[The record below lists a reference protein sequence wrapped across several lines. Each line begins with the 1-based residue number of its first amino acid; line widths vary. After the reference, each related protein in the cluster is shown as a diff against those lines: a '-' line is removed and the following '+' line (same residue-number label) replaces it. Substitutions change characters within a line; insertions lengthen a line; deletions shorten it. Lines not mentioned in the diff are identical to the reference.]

1 MLRHT
6 ILFSLFVLLAQFF
19 GLVRDL
25 YLAKIFGVGE
35 ILDIYYMAFKIP
47 DFLNVF
53 YSVFLG
59 SVIFIPLL
67 TKLKHEGGE
76 ETMQKKINSVGSLV
90 LFSLTFIFIIL
101 EIFMPQLTKLLVP
114 TWSEENRSILTDLSR
129 ILLFAQFLFPIGIL
143 GGSIGMVYGKPLG
156 MAISGFIYNLGI
168 LLAAFLLVPIFGV
181 YGLAWS
187 VIFGALLFMLVQIWN
202 IKPWQFIKS
211 FRIKVNFSEWGNF
224 IKENLGRLVAVFSY
238 QLYGIIILSI
248 AAFSGPGG
256 VASFSIAYNLYLA
269 AFFVL
274 GASFSTVLMP
284 SISDTHVKGDKVLQ
298 KKNLRKS
305 LLIIFALSLIAG
317 LVLFFA
323 SFYIVKILYF
333 FSDISLEKEIYIA
346 SLLSLLAISFPFINI
361 LEVIRKYLYA
371 TSQIFFAG
379 VQTVIMLL
387 GVAISTY
394 ILNSLPMAILISL
407 ILSINIS
414 MFLTTFISLFW
425 LRIKD
430 EI

>member
-6 ILFSLFVLLAQFF
+6 ILFSAFVLLAQVF
-19 GLVRDL
+19 GLIRDL
-25 YLAKIFGVGE
+25 YLAKIFGVSE

-76 ETMQKKINSVGSLV
+76 VVMQNKINSVGSLV
-90 LFSLTFIFIIL
+90 LFSLTFVFIIL

-114 TWSEENRSILTDLSR
+114 AWSEESRTTLTNLSR
-129 ILLFAQFLFPIGIL
+129 ILLFAQFFFPIGIL
-143 GGSIGMVYGKPLG
+143 GGSLGMIYGKPLG
-156 MAISGFIYNLGI
+156 MALSGFIYNLGI
-168 LLAAFLLVPIFGV
+168 LVGAILLVPIFGI

-187 VIFGALLFMLVQIWN
+187 VIFGAILFMIVQIWN
-202 IKPWQFIKS
+202 SKTLEFIKS
-211 FRIKVNFSEWGNF
+211 FRIKISFSEWVNF
-224 IKENLGRLVAVFSY
+224 VKENLGRLVAVFSY

-248 AAFSGPGG
+248 AALSGSGG

-284 SISDTHVKGDKVLQ
+284 RISDTHVKGDKVLQ

-394 ILNSLPMAILISL
+394 ILNSLSMAILISL

-414 MFLTTFISLFW
+414 MFLTTLISLLW
-425 LRIKD
+425 LRIKK